1 MVDVVDEKLAWFIPK
16 GVNLAFSTRQGGHS
30 LPPYNS
36 LNLGAHVGDDLA
48 HVNRNRHN
56 IENRLNLPVSPAW
69 LEQTH
74 SIEVV
79 NADNSQI
86 HNADGSYCNSHNQ
99 VCVVMTADCLPVLLC
114 DQQGT
119 EVAAV
124 HAGWRGLCDGIIEV
138 VVSKFSHS
146 PEELI
151 AYLGPAIGPSAFEVG
166 EEVKQQFISHDIEAE
181 NCFRQ
186 TCLQEGSDK
195 YMADIHALAK
205 IRLRKLGVNKVYA
218 DKRCTVTD
226 SESFFSYR
234 RDGITGRMASFIW
247 LSAQPLT

>member
-16 GVNLAFSTRQGGHS
+16 GVNLAFSTRQGGCS
-30 LPPYNS
+30 LPPYHS
-36 LNLGAHVGDDLA
+36 LNLGTHVGDALVN
-48 HVNRNRHN
+48 VNRNRQI
-56 IENRLNLPVSPAW
+56 IEQRLNLPVSPAW

-79 NADNSQI
+79 NADNHHI
-86 HNADGSYCNSHNQ
+86 HYADGSYCNSSNQ

-114 DQQGT
+114 DVDGT

-138 VVSKFSHS
+138 AVNKFSHS
-146 PEELI
+146 PKELV

-166 EEVKQQFISHDIEAE
+166 EEVKQQFVAFDLEAE

-186 TCLQEGSDK
+186 TCQQKGSDK

-234 RDGITGRMASFIW
+234 RDGVTGRMASFIW
-247 LSAQPLT
+247 LNA